1 MAKVKERG
9 IEVCCPSANLKRSAK
24 FILVPRGYRKKIRTV
39 KSRYHEVKIYS
50 FPWDCYKVRE
60 IGEDVY
66 ELYQAD
72 CNDPEAKKKSKT
84 TVTINVK
91 KKGIYNILLL
101 PGNPEKM
108 VVKLVKEYRNYSV
121 SRRIFLPKKVQD
133 LQFDDESLTL
143 KYVYPQGRKASVI
156 GIELP
161 RPIIYE
167 RDRVDHYNIIKLWKP
182 EDYQILKEEVLKKV
196 EVNAN

>member
-9 IEVCCPSANLKRSAK
+9 IEVGYPLSILKRSAK
-24 FILVPRGYRKKIRTV
+24 FILVPRGYRKKIRRV
-39 KSRYHEVKIYS
+39 KSRYHDVYIYS
-50 FPWDCYKVRE
+50 FPWECYKVRE

-72 CNDPEAKKKSKT
+72 CNDPEARKKSKT

-91 KKGIYNILLL
+91 KKGIYNVLLF
-101 PGNPEKM
+101 PEKI
-108 VVKLVKEYRNYSV
+108 VVKLAKEYHNYSV
-121 SRRIFLPKKVQD
+121 SRLVFLPKKVQE
-133 LQFDDESLTL
+133 LQFDDENLTL
-143 KYVYPQGRKASVI
+143 KYVYPQGRKASII
-156 GIELP
+156 GIKLP
-161 RPIIYE
+161 RPIVYE
-167 RDRVDHYNIIKLWKP
+167 RDREDHYNIIKLWKP

>member
-1 MAKVKERG
+1 M
-9 IEVCCPSANLKRSAK
+9 
-24 FILVPRGYRKKIRTV
+24 PRGYRKKIRRV
-39 KSRYHEVKIYS
+39 KARYHDVYIYS
-50 FPWDCYKVRE
+50 FPWECYKVRE

-91 KKGIYNILLL
+91 KKGIYNVLLF
-101 PGNPEKM
+101 PEKM
-108 VVKLVKEYRNYSV
+108 VVKLVKEYHNYTV
-121 SRRIFLPKKVQD
+121 SRLVFLPKKVQD
-133 LQFDDESLTL
+133 LQFDDENLTL
-143 KYVYPQGRKASVI
+143 KYVYPQGRKASII
-156 GIELP
+156 GIKLP

-182 EDYQILKEEVLKKV
+182 EDYQILKEEVLRKV